1 MFRSTTPVWAWLS
14 AVLTLALAVS
24 ASASAQE
31 RVTVTKVLDHSTIL
45 VSKNEKISLIGVD
58 KPPTGAF
65 TSRDAKDRLDEI
77 LRGKEVLLVADPTV
91 VDAKGIKSRYV
102 YLDGDV
108 VNQRVI
114 SEGFAGVRRDV
125 EFTKLDAF
133 LEAENVARRMK
144 VGAWVLDGV
153 STDEQFSLAISPN
166 PVTEVAM
173 LQYQIPEPCDVT
185 LLILD
190 SNNRVVA
197 SLVNARM
204 VAGGYT
210 AVFQRLRLPDGK
222 YRCQLTAGSR
232 VVSETISLTGR
243 KTTGGGGSSP
253 MGVNVGSPDAEAA
266 AAASGAPAV
275 IERKNFRLPGGKG
288 RPHTTA
294 KP

>member
-1 MFRSTTPVWAWLS
+1 MSV
-14 AVLTLALAVS
+14 VLALALAVC

-45 VSKNEKISLIGVD
+45 VGKSEKIMLIGVD

-65 TSRDAKDRLDEI
+65 TVRDAKDRLDQI
-77 LRGKEVLLVADPTV
+77 LRGKDVMLVADPTV
-91 VDAKGIKSRYV
+91 VDAKGTKSRYV

-108 VNQRVI
+108 VNLRLI
-114 SEGFAGVRRDV
+114 SEGFAGVRRGI
-125 EFTKLDAF
+125 EFTKLETF
-133 LEAENVARRMK
+133 LEAENVARRMR

-153 STDEQFSLAISPN
+153 TVDDRFSLAVSPN
-166 PVTEVAM
+166 PITEVAM

-197 SLVNARM
+197 SLVSARM
-204 VAGGYT
+204 EAGGYT

-232 VVSETISLTGR
+232 VVSEAISLTGR
-243 KTTGGGGSSP
+243 KVTGGSP
-253 MGVNVGSPDAEAA
+253 MGAGPETDDPSSATTAPATYERKSFKLPGAA
-266 AAASGAPAV
+266 A
-275 IERKNFRLPGGKG
+275 
-288 RPHTTA
+288 HTTA